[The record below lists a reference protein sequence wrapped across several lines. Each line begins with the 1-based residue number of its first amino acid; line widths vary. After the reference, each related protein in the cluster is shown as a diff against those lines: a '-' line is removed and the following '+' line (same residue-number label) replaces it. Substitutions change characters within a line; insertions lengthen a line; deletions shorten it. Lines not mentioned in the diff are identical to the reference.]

1 MGEVWGK
8 GARKGLQGEWLD
20 GCLLFGP
27 EGAEGG
33 LLLCNEMQCGFTIQY
48 VNWFIF

>member
-1 MGEVWGK
+1 MGEGEGGK
-8 GARKGLQGEWLD
+8 CARKGLQGEWLD

-27 EGAEGG
+27 EGG